1 MASNVITKQTPF
13 RPKHF
18 QLIVNLQNLMQ
29 MKTLKLFVFVLI
41 SQVSLAQV
49 PNLSVS
55 SDKQSEPLRITKLD
69 INIEVVGNVATTTFD
84 MVFYNPNAR
93 DLEGKLSMPLK
104 NGQEIYRYALDVNGK
119 LREGVIVEKV
129 KARQAYEAVVRQNI
143 DPGIINKTKGNN
155 FTTRIYPV
163 PANGNKRVVLAL
175 SETLTGDDK
184 NLYYALPFGEKKTYD
199 NFSLYVK
206 VIKSKNDDHE
216 VISEFKNVKFDSEQ
230 DAYLLNYTKQ
240 NFEPEKPLKFT
251 IPRFS
256 EEGYSLFTCDF
267 EGETYFYLSMKPDAL
282 KSTMRTQPKHI
293 AIYWDNSHSASKRD
307 MAKEI
312 AFLKRYL
319 ESFDKQV
326 DVTVYGFNFEITSKQ
341 GFPSSHVNKII
352 EHIQS
357 FKNDGAT
364 RLDNLHID
372 KDIDQVLLFS
382 DGVNTL
388 GEEQFDV
395 SVPLFAFT
403 SGHGNND
410 SFLKH
415 LAQRTNGELID
426 LTITNIDNALRKLT
440 SDQEKFLSCTYN
452 KSEIKEVYPKY
463 PQTVG
468 NYFEVSGI
476 LLNDK
481 AELKIHFGSSG
492 LLPRSKQFTIK
503 KSGDS
508 PMVSRIWATK
518 KIAFLNGRFDENKNP
533 ILELSKKHNIVT
545 KNTSLL
551 VLDRVEDYVA
561 HNIIPP
567 VELREEFEKLMA
579 QKESLE
585 EKGPD
590 LAQIQ
595 NNNIERLKVLTNWYD
610 KITTKDPNP
619 NALPIEIRSPES
631 FGEVSDYNNDN
642 TENGNRSISGVIV
655 DAETHEPIAFV
666 NIAIQNQGSS
676 VAGAVTDLNGG
687 FSITYPVV
695 DNPILSTAY
704 VGYEKVK
711 IDISQSFP
719 LQIKLNQIAVEVEEV
734 IVVESDIEF
743 DETIEIEILDEEEQE
758 SEEAPFAMIQT
769 NRMDDQREDQMKKKM
784 VDKTS
789 KPSIKVLAWKPDAAY
804 IKILKETDDKDLLS
818 TYFKLKSEN
827 ENRPSFYVEVSDLF
841 FAKGKHDLGVQI
853 LSNAIELDLENPE
866 LLKTVA
872 KRLLSEKEY
881 ELAIGLY
888 KEIEA
893 LRPEEPQSYRDLA
906 LAYEQSGQYQEALDM
921 FLHVLDTNWERF
933 ENIKPVVLNEI
944 NALIALH
951 GNDLDLSSVNKE
963 YIKAM
968 PLDVRIT
975 IEWSSND
982 NDIDLWVIDPKG
994 EKCFYKNKLTEIGGR
1009 ISDDF
1014 TQGYG
1019 PEEFSL
1025 KEAVRGFYNVY
1036 VNYFGDSRQS
1046 ITGPVTVYATMTTN
1060 YGRATQK
1067 TENIT
1072 LQLEKSKDKKTIQIG
1087 QLTFE
1092 K

>member
-1 MASNVITKQTPF
+1 
-13 RPKHF
+13 
-18 QLIVNLQNLMQ
+18 MQ
-29 MKTLKLFVFVLI
+29 MRTLKLFVFVLI

-55 SDKQSEPLRITKLD
+55 SNKQSEPLRITKLD

-104 NGQEIYRYALDVNGK
+104 NGQEICRYALDVNGK

-163 PANGNKRVVLAL
+163 PAYGNKRVVLAL
-175 SETLTGDDK
+175 SETLIGDDE
-184 NLYYALPFGEKKTYD
+184 NLYYTLPFGEKKTYD
-199 NFSLYVK
+199 NFSLHVK
-206 VIKSKNDDHE
+206 VIKSKNEDHE
-216 VISEFKNVKFDSEQ
+216 VKSEFKNVKFDSEQ

-256 EEGYSLFTCDF
+256 EGGYSLYTCDF
-267 EGETYFYLSMKPDAL
+267 EGETYFYLCMKPDAL

-307 MAKEI
+307 KTKEI

-319 ESFDKQV
+319 ESFDNQV

-426 LTITNIDNALRKLT
+426 LTVTNIDNALKKLT
-440 SDQEKFLSCTYN
+440 SDQERFLSCTYN

-476 LLNDK
+476 LLNDE
-481 AELKIHFGSSG
+481 AELKINFGSSD

-503 KSGDS
+503 KSGAS

-518 KIAFLNGRFDENKNP
+518 KIAFLSGRFDENKNA

-567 VELREEFEKLMA
+567 EELRKEFDKLMA
-579 QKESLE
+579 QKKSLE

-595 NNNIERLKVLTNWYD
+595 KNNIERLKVLTNWYEN
-610 KITTKDPNP
+610 ITSKPKQPEQPRQID
-619 NALPIEIRSPES
+619 EIQAPES
-631 FGEVSDYNNDN
+631 FGQVNQYTNDN
-642 TENGNRSISGVIV
+642 TADGNRTISGVVV
-655 DAETHEPIAFV
+655 DAETNEPVLFV
-666 NIAIQNQGSS
+666 NLTIESEGNM
-676 VAGAVTDLNGG
+676 VAGVATDQSGN
-687 FSITYPVV
+687 FSLTYPDVPSPQLTV
-695 DNPILSTAY
+695 ST
-704 VGYEKVK
+704 VGYERVR
-711 IDISQSFP
+711 IDISEAFP
-719 LQIKLNQIAVEVEEV
+719 IEIKLQKAAAELDEI
-734 IVVESDIEF
+734 IVVDYDVDAEYDVS
-743 DETIEIEILDEEEQE
+743 TVTEIVLEEEEE
-758 SEEAPFAMIQT
+758 SEEVPFVMIQT
-769 NRMDDQREDQMKKKM
+769 DRMDDQRDEQMKKKM
-784 VDKTS
+784 VDKSS
-789 KPSIKVLAWKPDAAY
+789 KPSIKVLSWEPDAAY
-804 IKILKETDDKDLLS
+804 IKMLKETDDKDLLS

-906 LAYEQSGQYQEALDM
+906 LAYEQNGQYQEALHM
-921 FLHVLDTNWERF
+921 FVHILDTQWERF

-951 GNDLDLSSVNKE
+951 GSDLDLSSVNKE

-968 PLDVRIT
+968 PLDLRIT

-1060 YGRATQK
+1060 YGRANQK

-1072 LQLEKSKDKKTIQIG
+1072 LQLEKSKEKKTIQIG
-1087 QLTFE
+1087 QLTLE